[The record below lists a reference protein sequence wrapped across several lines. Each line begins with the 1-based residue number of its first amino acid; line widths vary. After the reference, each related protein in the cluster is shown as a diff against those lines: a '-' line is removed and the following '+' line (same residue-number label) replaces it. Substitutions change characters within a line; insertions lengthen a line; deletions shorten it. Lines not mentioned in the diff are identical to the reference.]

1 MFLICSPP
9 SCFIRYQKMS
19 HHRDGFIMIL
29 SAMAQNS
36 LSVEEYSLVYND
48 RDPQLNGTLV
58 AKLESNSFSDKLNSQ
73 GGSMQTKLKLTIA
86 GLVLGVGL
94 SACGRDRADRVAD
107 TTTTPPPPSATAP
120 TVPPPGGTGTVMS
133 NSELENAV
141 KAKFQSDDQ
150 LRAANLSVNAD
161 VDKKEVTISGTLPS
175 QDLRNRAVDLAKN
188 AQPGVTVNDKID
200 VKPAA

>member
-1 MFLICSPP
+1 
-9 SCFIRYQKMS
+9 
-19 HHRDGFIMIL
+19 
-29 SAMAQNS
+29 
-36 LSVEEYSLVYND
+36 
-48 RDPQLNGTLV
+48 
-58 AKLESNSFSDKLNSQ
+58 
-73 GGSMQTKLKLTIA
+73 MQTKLKLTIA